1 MKRIAL
7 AIPLLLLLGGLL
19 FAAALWLGSSKD
31 PLTFQSAR
39 WDSWDQDQRAQ
50 FVSASLENGRL
61 PAGQEVPIL
70 QWFFQ
75 NDPAAASSAL
85 RPFSRSVANLP
96 RHLAD
101 TAWVLFQNGQTEPGL
116 AALRTARDLYPN
128 DPDVLG
134 ISGVIAFRSGN
145 TEAAR
150 TLLDEAIAWGL
161 DRPIVTFHFGGLL
174 VQSDSAADRLRGKR
188 LLLRVLNGTN
198 PDMAERAGLTLLTN
212 TEIPL
217 IPEEVRSVYDRLE
230 EANVFRADNPNLP
243 TQALRII
250 ANRIARHLPEAGLQI
265 ADLLVQSPDSTPQ
278 DTLGLIR
285 LAQDLRQI
293 ETARQWIDSLP
304 EDFPESDPL
313 ALVHLSQQFLE
324 GNYPTAIDQLR
335 SMVRQSPPPDGLA
348 NAFRSILQPDIPV
361 GTEAQILELYLELPE
376 LPYLSALYAVDRLL
390 AIKPLQTDKW
400 LAYATDSLLPKDTL
414 RTGEWFLQK
423 DHPEP
428 LIEAFAQQENLSRD
442 QTLVLLKAYL
452 HLGQAEKAQLR
463 LQQSRDQFDAII
475 ASFFEA
481 RILHQLDQPEKAFQ
495 AWMDAERGA
504 TASERFPLLKQLGFL
519 ALEMDQP
526 ISALQTLKTAFAS
539 GMNFSEREAL
549 RLLRLSLDYGTLTET
564 IPVAAYL
571 AENFPTEAVHT
582 NNLAYFNFL
591 AERSI
596 EQSITSMEKLVE
608 DYPGIQAYRLTLA
621 LGYLKAGSFNK
632 ANRTIES
639 GQFDW
644 KDVGQRGQLIYAA
657 VLAANDQR
665 VLAQGLLQNINSE
678 ELIPEERALMPSF

>member
-7 AIPLLLLLGGLL
+7 ALGILLLLGGI
-19 FAAALWLGSSKD
+19 AITTVLWLASPKD
-31 PLTFQSAR
+31 PAAFDATL
-39 WDSWDQDQRAQ
+39 WNSWDADQRVQ
-50 FVSASLENGRL
+50 FIQTTLEMGRL
-61 PAGQEVPIL
+61 PTNKEVEIL

-75 NDPAAASSAL
+75 HDPEDAAASLA
-85 RPFSRSVANLP
+85 PFSRSVANLP

-101 TAWVLFQNGQTEPGL
+101 TAWALFTDGQTEPGL

-150 TLLDEAIAWGL
+150 TLLDEAVSWGL
-161 DRPIVTFHFGGLL
+161 DRPLVTFHFGGLL

-188 LLLRVLNGTN
+188 LLLRVLDGTN

-217 IPEEVRSVYDRLE
+217 IPEELHSIYQTLDQ
-230 EANVFRADNPNLP
+230 ANVFRADNPNLP
-243 TQALRII
+243 APALRII
-250 ANRIARHLPEAGLQI
+250 ANRIARQLPEAGLQI
-265 ADLLVQSPDSTPQ
+265 ADLLVQSNDSTPE

-293 ETARQWIDSLP
+293 DTARQWIDSLP
-304 EDFPESDPL
+304 EDFPESDQL
-313 ALVHLSQQFLE
+313 ALIRLTQEFLE
-324 GNYPTAIDQLR
+324 GNYPNAVDQLR
-335 SMVRQSPPPDGLA
+335 SMVQQSPPPEGLA
-348 NAFRSILQPDIPV
+348 EAFRSMLQPDIPV
-361 GTEAQILELYLELPE
+361 GTEAEVLELYLQLPD

-390 AIKPLQTDKW
+390 AIKPLHTDRW
-400 LAYATDSLLPKDTL
+400 LAYASETLLPQDTL

-428 LIEAFAQQENLSRD
+428 LIDAFANQENLSRD
-442 QTLVLLKAYL
+442 QTLVLLKARL
-452 HLGQAEKAQLR
+452 HLNQAEQAQRL

-481 RILHQLDQPEKAFQ
+481 RILHQLGQPDQAFQ

-526 ISALQTLKTAFAS
+526 ISALQTLKTAFSA

-549 RLLRLSLDYGTLTET
+549 RLLQLSLDHGTLSET

-571 AENFPTEAVHT
+571 AENFPAEAVHT

-591 AERSI
+591 AERRI
-596 EQSITSMEKLVE
+596 EQSITNMEELVE
-608 DYPGIQAYRLTLA
+608 DYPEIQAYRLTLA
-621 LGYLKAGSFNK
+621 LGHLKAGSFNK
-632 ANRTIES
+632 ANRIIES
-639 GQFDW
+639 GDFDW

-665 VLAQGLLQNINSE
+665 VLAQGLLQNIESE
-678 ELIPEERALMPSF
+678 ELIPEERAIMPSF